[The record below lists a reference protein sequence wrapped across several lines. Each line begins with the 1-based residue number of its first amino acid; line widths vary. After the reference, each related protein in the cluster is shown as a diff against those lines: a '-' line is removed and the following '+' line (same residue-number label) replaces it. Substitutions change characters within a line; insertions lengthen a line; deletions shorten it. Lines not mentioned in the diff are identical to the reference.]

1 MGTSLFFQLFAGVPM
16 DAIDTFPLIPLG
28 CWLLPIGIYILLI
41 SLQPGMDRQN
51 RRFVVIRYGMVQK
64 WWKNYFVKN
73 IFNGG
78 LTAVIMLFLFKIFEL
93 LISQRKFSSL
103 KEMAAI
109 VVIWTVHVITI
120 SALFIL
126 MEAMNVKKLI
136 PSILLLLEGLTFL
149 GGYRIKGIAHFM
161 FGTWGMYV
169 QSSLYD
175 GVYGF
180 SIMMV
185 LAAEVLIIAV
195 CYLLKEYRNME
206 SIIKVEN
213 VSKKFGADTALNNVS
228 IEFESGKI
236 YGIVGRNG
244 SGKTVLFKTIIG
256 FLKPTSGKV
265 IVDGKEIGR
274 DTDFA
279 DNIGIIIETPGFLS
293 SYTGFKNLEY
303 LASIKN
309 VIGKKKIQEI
319 MERVGLDPNSKKKVG
334 KYSLGMRQRLGI
346 AQAIMEN
353 PDILILDEPM
363 NGLDNQGVEE
373 VRGILLN
380 LHDEGKAIILA
391 SHNKEDIEVLCDEVY
406 EMDHGKLTASA

>member
-1 MGTSLFFQLFAGVPM
+1 
-16 DAIDTFPLIPLG
+16 
-28 CWLLPIGIYILLI
+28 
-41 SLQPGMDRQN
+41 
-51 RRFVVIRYGMVQK
+51 
-64 WWKNYFVKN
+64 
-73 IFNGG
+73 
-78 LTAVIMLFLFKIFEL
+78 
-93 LISQRKFSSL
+93 
-103 KEMAAI
+103 
-109 VVIWTVHVITI
+109 
-120 SALFIL
+120 
-126 MEAMNVKKLI
+126 
-136 PSILLLLEGLTFL
+136 
-149 GGYRIKGIAHFM
+149 
-161 FGTWGMYV
+161 
-169 QSSLYD
+169 
-175 GVYGF
+175 
-180 SIMMV
+180 
-185 LAAEVLIIAV
+185 
-195 CYLLKEYRNME
+195 ME

-265 IVDGKEIGR
+265 IVDGKEIGK

-309 VIGKKKIQEI
+309 VIGKKEIQES

-334 KYSLGMRQRLGI
+334 KYS
-346 AQAIMEN
+346 
-353 PDILILDEPM
+353 LDEPM

-380 LHDEGKAIILA
+380 LRDEGKAIILA